1 MCEKYNGW
9 TNYATWRVALEIT
22 TDYIDTLAREGEQQF
37 DDRSDLAEHLKDYVD
52 DCITGFGETD
62 FEPAV
67 SYARAFVSDVN
78 FYELA
83 DVQEDYPSLFAAPE
97 SDEG

>member
-22 TDYIDTLAREGEQQF
+22 TDYLDSLAQDDELVF
-37 DDRSDLAEHLKDYVD
+37 HDRSELAEYLKEYVD
-52 DCITGFGETD
+52 GVIGNYGEAPESLALD
-62 FEPAV
+62 
-67 SYARAFVSDVN
+67 YARAFVSDVN

-83 DVQEDYPSLFAAPE
+83 DVQEDYPNLFAQPE
-97 SDEG
+97 SDEE